1 MFSKLSIIFAV
12 IGAALLSFSYI
23 YSTNF
28 EILMISGFGLLFIS
42 LLLSL
47 GAVFKREQGKHK
59 FLPVLTFFFCSFIIT
74 WYEPFEIV
82 RLFTWIKN

>member
-12 IGAALLSFSYI
+12 IGAVVLSFSYI

-28 EILMISGFGLLFIS
+28 EIFMISGFGLLLIS

-47 GAVFKREQGKHK
+47 GAVLKKEMGKYK
-59 FLPVLTFFFCSFIIT
+59 FFPVITFFFCSFIIT
-74 WYEPFEIV
+74 WYEPFQIV
-82 RLFTWIKN
+82 RLLTWIKN